1 MDVFDLSATLNL
13 NSGDYESALNQASK
27 TTEEFSR
34 SAEGASQG
42 VSVFDV
48 ALGNLVAQGISGAIS
63 SIVSFTQEL
72 IGMGDAI
79 DKNSQRANMSSSTY
93 QEWAHVLEL
102 GGGSAES
109 LTSATRTL
117 SGVLTEA
124 SNGGEKA
131 NEKLNAI
138 GLSYQDLAGMS
149 PEQQFEKVVYALADM
164 EEGAERTA
172 LAQQLLGRAGMDMI
186 PALNQGS
193 ATIAAQRQEA
203 NDLNLV
209 ISEDTVKA
217 SAQLNDA
224 MTNLSGA
231 FKGAAGNIV
240 GSMLPALTDIVKGF
254 TDLVRGVEGA
264 EQNIVSGVVSLV
276 DNIGTTIVK
285 GLPIVLNAATKLFGG
300 LVDALPDIQ
309 NKLYDALPDVILA
322 IGNFFIENTPKL
334 IASILEMGWNA
345 IKAIPRLIPAL
356 IDVLN
361 QLLQTLIN
369 TILSWGKKLFS
380 TALDAAKNIVAGI
393 KAGLTG
399 GSSAVATEVA
409 TAVEETA
416 PAAEAAADKVVTK
429 TTTRITSATAKK
441 RSTVK
446 KAGKSLLEQFT
457 DGMTSEFQLAKQ
469 AIDVQAAGL
478 FEGLDVG
485 KNLSMVPALST
496 MLSQCTSL
504 VGENGAAMA
513 RELIDKFFVRGQNGS
528 LQFNQAILKDK
539 EGLVAAIR
547 ELFEKYATTGAP
559 QDAQKMAQSV
569 STAYQ
574 QAMQAQ
580 KLQESGLFGDIDW
593 SQNTE
598 MIGPMTQLLDT
609 YTQIYGEKGKEAAE
623 AWISK
628 FVERNEQGKLQFRQ
642 GLTQDGL
649 MPVLLQDI
657 DNAKNSLPNKM
668 TEFWTNLQNQ
678 WNMNKMQY
686 QLEDIGINSQFD
698 FQNNPELMAQV
709 QQFTSWFTSSYGKAG
724 TQAAAELYNKWL
736 EEAKERGQD
745 IREYIIENQEQ
756 VYADV
761 MERHQ
766 SLQEDIREQ
775 TNNGTNSTIDMVTN
789 LINSGGKNW
798 QSLLLSEGLKM
809 GKNMIAGMQTGIE
822 NDWGPFEGWLTS
834 LMQMLIKSISGIFG
848 IFSPSRVFAG
858 IGENLIL
865 GLQEGVADTFAPFER
880 STLADMQAFSDSAAD
895 ALSGTRRINWPDLAQ
910 SNIQMQQGQMM
921 AASHA
926 IESGSISFSDSVL
939 KGMRDFQGQMTA
951 EMLNAISASQDNSRG
966 GQFHATID
974 LGGAEVGEQV
984 FNLNRAH
991 IRSISTSRDA
1001 MASTILRR

>member
-124 SNGGEKA
+124 SSGSEKA

-186 PALNQGS
+186 PTLNQGS
-193 ATIAAQRQEA
+193 EAIAAYRQEA

-209 ISEDTVKA
+209 LSEDTVKA

-276 DNIGTTIVK
+276 DKIGTTIVN
-285 GLPIVLNAATKLFGG
+285 GFPIVLNAATKLFWG

-309 NKLYDALPDVILA
+309 NKLYDALPDIILA
-322 IGNFFIENTPKL
+322 IGNFFIENTPKV
-334 IASILEMGWNA
+334 IASILEMSWNA
-345 IKAIPRLIPAL
+345 IKAIPRIIPAL

-380 TALDAAKNIVAGI
+380 TALDAAKNIVDGI
-393 KAGLTG
+393 KAALTG
-399 GSSAVATEVA
+399 QSSAVATEVA

-429 TTTRITSATAKK
+429 TTTRLTSATAKK

-446 KAGKSLLEQFT
+446 KAGKSLIEQLT

-469 AIDVQAAGL
+469 VIDVQAAGL
-478 FEGLDVG
+478 FEGLDIG

-513 RELIDKFFVRGQNGS
+513 RELIDKFFVRGQDGS
-528 LQFNQAILKDK
+528 IQFNQAILKDQD
-539 EGLVAAIR
+539 GLVAAIR
-547 ELFEKYATTGAP
+547 EIYTKYATTGAP
-559 QDAQKMAQSV
+559 QDAQKIAQSV

-609 YTQIYGEKGKEAAE
+609 CTQIYGEKGGEAAE
-623 AWISK
+623 AWFSK
-628 FVERNEQGKLQFRQ
+628 FVERNEQGKIQLKQ

-649 MPVLLQDI
+649 MPMLLQDI

-709 QQFTSWFTSSYGKAG
+709 QQFTSLFTSSYGKAG
-724 TQAAAELYNKWL
+724 TKAAAELYNKWL

-798 QSLLLSEGLKM
+798 QSLLLSEGLKI
-809 GKNMIAGMQTGIE
+809 GKNMLAGMQTGIE
-822 NDWGPFEGWLTS
+822 NDWG
-834 LMQMLIKSISGIFG
+834 
-848 IFSPSRVFAG
+848 
-858 IGENLIL
+858 
-865 GLQEGVADTFAPFER
+865 
-880 STLADMQAFSDSAAD
+880 
-895 ALSGTRRINWPDLAQ
+895 
-910 SNIQMQQGQMM
+910 
-921 AASHA
+921 
-926 IESGSISFSDSVL
+926 
-939 KGMRDFQGQMTA
+939 
-951 EMLNAISASQDNSRG
+951 
-966 GQFHATID
+966 
-974 LGGAEVGEQV
+974 
-984 FNLNRAH
+984 
-991 IRSISTSRDA
+991 
-1001 MASTILRR
+1001 